1 MIVIDNHSQMT
12 QNALTLDKLPLG
24 TRAIIRSV
32 DWPRLG
38 EAEGRRLREL
48 GLIEGADVEPLY
60 RGSLFSR
67 DPLAVRV
74 GRMDVIVRLAY
85 AATIHVELIAA

>member
-1 MIVIDNHSQMT
+1 MT
-12 QNALTLDKLPLG
+12 QALDTLPLG
-24 TRAIIRSV
+24 TRAIILSI
-32 DWPRLG
+32 DWDRLG

-67 DPLAVRV
+67 DPLAIRV
-74 GRMDVIVRLAY
+74 GRMDVIVRHAH
-85 AATIHVELIAA
+85 AATIAVEVTL

>member
-1 MIVIDNHSQMT
+1 MIIICKWRFNIPVT
-12 QNALTLDKLPLG
+12 QTLDTLPLG
-24 TRAIIRSV
+24 TRAIILNI
-32 DWPRLG
+32 DWHRLG

-67 DPLAVRV
+67 DPLAIRV
-74 GRMDVIVRLAY
+74 GRMDVIVRHAH
-85 AATIHVELIAA
+85 AAIIDVEVTL

>member
-1 MIVIDNHSQMT
+1 MIQ
-12 QNALTLDKLPLG
+12 TLDTLSLG
-24 TRAIIRSV
+24 TRAVIHSI
-32 DWPRLG
+32 DWDRLG

-74 GRMDVIVRLAY
+74 GRMDVIVRLAH
-85 AATIHVELIAA
+85 AATIHVELSSAKSGVSA